1 MSCNHD
7 LQIHM
12 NETKQEKEIDWLFRV
27 GVILK
32 GVTSLFEVVGGI
44 LILTIPTLL
53 LGIVI
58 SMSQDELMEE
68 PGDFIA
74 MHSLQLAQQFSLSAT
89 TVIGIYLLTR
99 GLIKLGLVAALL
111 KKQLWAYP
119 VALIVLSLFILYQ
132 IYEVIVG
139 YSILIAAITFFD
151 FIVVYLIWREY
162 IIVRKLS
169 HSE

>member
-1 MSCNHD
+1 MK
-7 LQIHM
+7 
-12 NETKQEKEIDWLFRV
+12 ETRQEREIDWLFRL

-32 GVTSLFEVVGGI
+32 GLISLVEVIGGI
-44 LILTIPTLL
+44 LILTIPTVL

-74 MHSLQLAQQFSLSAT
+74 THSLQLAQQFSVSAT

-119 VALIVLSLFILYQ
+119 LSLAVLGLFILYQ
-132 IYEVIVG
+132 VYEVIVG
-139 YSILIAAITFFD
+139 HSILIAAVTFFD
-151 FIVVYLIWREY
+151 LIVIYLIWREY
-162 IIVRKLS
+162 AIIRRNRPETTK
-169 HSE
+169 

>member
-1 MSCNHD
+1 MK
-7 LQIHM
+7 
-12 NETKQEKEIDWLFRV
+12 ETKQEKEIDWLFRL

-32 GVTSLFEVVGGI
+32 GAISLVEVIGGI

-74 MHSLQLAQQFSLSAT
+74 THSLQLAQQFSVST
-89 TVIGIYLLTR
+89 TVVIGIYLLTR

-119 VALIVLSLFILYQ
+119 ASLVVLGLFILYQ
-132 IYEVIVG
+132 AYEFVVG
-139 YSILIAAITFFD
+139 HSILIAAITFFD
-151 FIVVYLIWREY
+151 LIVVYLIWREY
-162 IIVRKLS
+162 AIIRR
-169 HSE
+169 HAHTNIRW